1 MTNKEKLEII
11 EKKLNVLYVKLE
23 NLHASE
29 VQKNI
34 TQAIYNLESTK
45 LLLEEIDCQPQ
56 KIIGFDIKGNNN
68 EKI

>member
-11 EKKLNVLYVKLE
+11 DKKLNGLYKELE
-23 NLHASE
+23 DLESFTTFNAQH
-29 VQKNI
+29 NI

-56 KIIGFDIKGNNN
+56 KIIGFNIK
-68 EKI
+68 EEE